1 MGSSRI
7 SMKTCPLCSI
17 FTLCEDLNVDEH
29 AKCPR
34 RTGESCAVKSLYLV
48 REALHQGICAAVKRI
63 LFTETKCWSLSSNAE
78 LRLETFWHA
87 AIR

>member
-1 MGSSRI
+1 
-7 SMKTCPLCSI
+7 MKTCPLCSI

-29 AKCPR
+29 A
-34 RTGESCAVKSLYLV
+34 ESCAVKSLYLV
-48 REALHQGICAAVKRI
+48 REALHQGICAALKRI